1 MKIHTQK
8 LFIALVL
15 LATFNARHSTAHAQG
30 TVFTYQGR
38 VTDNGTNFTGTG
50 QFEFALVTPTN
61 INQTA
66 TAFANIVAP
75 GGYGTGYVTTINV
88 INGGSGYT
96 TPPTVTIDP
105 GGIATATATATIS
118 GGSVTAINVTY
129 GGSDYI
135 SYPNVTIAPPPQNIV
150 NATLWSNDGTSS
162 GEPSAAVNVAVT
174 NGLFT
179 VLLGDSTQ
187 PNMTAI
193 PAALFSQFAYPN
205 LSLQIWFDDGVN
217 SFAALSPVQPLTS
230 VPSASFANT
239 ASNLLGTLSTSQ
251 LTGSVPTSQLT
262 GTVPATSLSGSVPS
276 ASLTTVPAASLTGSV
291 PAASLTSV
299 PAGSL
304 TGTVADGRLSAN
316 VALRAGGNTFSGNQ
330 ILTNGYLGIGLTNP
344 TYPLEVASNGV
355 PKMTMDTSGNLEC
368 SGTVYSKGV
377 ALTSD
382 RNLKENFTALDG
394 GAVLAKVA
402 ALPMTE
408 WNYKIDS
415 KNVQHIG
422 PMAQDFHAA
431 FGLDGTDDKHISVV
445 DEGGVALA
453 AIQGFNQKLEEKDAK
468 IQQLQQSVDELKKM
482 VQSLADKK

>member
-15 LATFNARHSTAHAQG
+15 LATFNARHSIAHAQG

-239 ASNLLGTLSTSQ
+239 ASNLLVNQPVDRFGADEPIDRHGPGHQPFWLGAGCFPDH
-251 LTGSVPTSQLT
+251 GSSRQFDRL
-262 GTVPATSLSGSVPS
+262 G
-276 ASLTTVPAASLTGSV
+276 
-291 PAASLTSV
+291 
-299 PAGSL
+299 AGRFL
-304 TGTVADGRLSAN
+304 D
-316 VALRAGGNTFSGNQ
+316 LRAGRQ
-330 ILTNGYLGIGLTNP
+330 
-344 TYPLEVASNGV
+344 
-355 PKMTMDTSGNLEC
+355 
-368 SGTVYSKGV
+368 
-377 ALTSD
+377 SD
-382 RNLKENFTALDG
+382 RHRCGWPAVSQCGLACGRQYIFRKSNSYQRLSGDRPYQSHLSVGSGQQRCAQNDHGYQRQPGMFRDG
-394 GAVLAKVA
+394 V
-402 ALPMTE
+402 
-408 WNYKIDS
+408 
-415 KNVQHIG
+415 
-422 PMAQDFHAA
+422 
-431 FGLDGTDDKHISVV
+431 
-445 DEGGVALA
+445 
-453 AIQGFNQKLEEKDAK
+453 
-468 IQQLQQSVDELKKM
+468 
-482 VQSLADKK
+482 